1 MGQTRLSLRNRLL
14 LLQEEFGAAIL
25 GVALFC
31 SLVLATALPIVTR
44 QNSPIVDTQR
54 VSGIVEYVTTMPL
67 SPKVAVGQGFHFRF
81 EVRLHDNNA
90 LVFVDG
96 EVETPHRI
104 GSEVSI
110 EWQHHKNGT
119 DTYRLLN
126 G

>member
-1 MGQTRLSLRNRLL
+1 LGQTRLSLRNRLL
-14 LLQEEFGAAIL
+14 LLQDAYRDAVGGVFFFCALALAIAIP
-25 GVALFC
+25 V
-31 SLVLATALPIVTR
+31 VTR
-44 QNSPIVDTQR
+44 QNSPIVDSQR

-67 SPKVAVGQGFHFRF
+67 NPKVAVGQGFHFRY
-81 EVRLHDNNA
+81 EVRLNDNNA

-96 EVETPHRI
+96 EVETPRRI

-110 EWQHHKNGT
+110 ERQHHKNGT

>member
-31 SLVLATALPIVTR
+31 ALVLATALPIVTR
-44 QNSPIVDTQR
+44 QTSPIVDTQR

-67 SPKVAVGQGFHFRF
+67 SPKVAVGQGFYFRY
-81 EVRLHDNNA
+81 EVRLHDGNA

-96 EVETPHRI
+96 ELEKPHRI
-104 GSEVSI
+104 GSDVSI
-110 EWQHHKNGT
+110 ERQHHRNGT